1 MKLPQSP
8 FFKKKLREKVHDA
21 VWEDKRK
28 YGLSALTTPAARKV
42 VEDCTGRCDNC
53 DCELLFNGWQ
63 PWCLHQFSLDRVD
76 LTKPHGPEN
85 MRVLCY
91 SCNAQIAT
99 TRDPEGLIMKVECP
113 KMSCKSGCHVGSAR
127 PCEALLF
134 GSDRN
139 LRVYESCYGGTTAA
153 ACGFGAASQATQAS
167 TEVYPCGD
175 QT

>member
-91 SCNAQIAT
+91 CCNAQIAT
-99 TRDPEGLIMKVECP
+99 TRDPAGLIMKVECP
-113 KMSCKSGCHVGSAR
+113 KMSCKSGCHIGSAPR
-127 PCEALLF
+127 APDQFPSQQINDGHIHHCLVPPHRLALGRKIFRF
-134 GSDRN
+134 GDMADR
-139 LRVYESCYGGTTAA
+139 C
-153 ACGFGAASQATQAS
+153 
-167 TEVYPCGD
+167 
-175 QT
+175 